1 MSPSVGLSVSQF
13 LADQDELARANLHGL
28 LPEDVEAAADAL
40 RALAVVAMVR
50 LDGARRLAVQALG
63 VERARDVARAVD
75 GTMEVRRDLVL
86 ADDEVEALVLRQ
98 RRCHAVAAAVDVDE
112 LARLRDA
119 VERRDVDIRE
129 VGLRLRLVARH
140 LLAPVPVDRV
150 LLFELLV
157 EAHLLERHRAA
168 EADCLA
174 LDGRGQIGS
183 RLFLR
188 IEYLE
193 RDAAPF
199 EIRFKSA
206 NIHTCPPVV
215 HTCDYFLY
223 TSV

>member
-1 MSPSVGLSVSQF
+1 
-13 LADQDELARANLHGL
+13 
-28 LPEDVEAAADAL
+28 
-40 RALAVVAMVR
+40 MVR

-98 RRCHAVAAAVDVDE
+98 RRCHAVAAAVDIDE

-150 LLFELLV
+150 LLFELLI

-174 LDGRGQIGS
+174 LDGRGQIRS
-183 RLFLR
+183 SLFLR

-199 EIRFKSA
+199 EIRFQCFRVHRQA
-206 NIHTCPPVV
+206 PCLNTCSY
-215 HTCDYFLY
+215 HLY
-223 TSV
+223 LSV